1 MRIVLKRILVPT
13 DLTDRSRPAVGYGVA
28 LVEEFGASLHL
39 LHVIDALAVEDPI
52 ALPLKE
58 RAQIQRNAERV
69 AGIALRQLLNESERL
84 RLRPVLAVE
93 AGEPVAEIIRYART
107 HAIDLIVGN
116 LSARLAQRAPCPF
129 LALHHPERE
138 FVLPQQ
144 PGRRKGARLVY

>member
-1 MRIVLKRILVPT
+1 MRIILKRILVPT
-13 DLTDRSRPAVGYGVA
+13 DLTDRSRLAVGYGVA

-39 LHVIDALAVEDPI
+39 LHVVDALAAEDPI
-52 ALPLKE
+52 VLPVKA
-58 RAQIQRNAERV
+58 RVQIQRSAERA

-84 RLRPVLAVE
+84 RLGPVLAVE
-93 AGEPVAEIIRYART
+93 AGEPVAEIVRYART
-107 HAIDLIVGN
+107 HAIDLIVGS

-144 PGRRKGARLVY
+144 PARRKGERPVY